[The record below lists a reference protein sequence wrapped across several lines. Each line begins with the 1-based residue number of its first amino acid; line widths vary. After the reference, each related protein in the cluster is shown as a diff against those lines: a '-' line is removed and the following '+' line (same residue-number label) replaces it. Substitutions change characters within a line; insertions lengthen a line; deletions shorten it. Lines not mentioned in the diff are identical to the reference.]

1 MGHYAII
8 GSGIAGASAARALAL
23 NSGDDS
29 RTITLYEIG
38 RGPGGRASTR
48 KTRAIP
54 ELRINHGTPYA
65 DISTGPGHDLVSALG
80 GVTEAYQGV
89 RVVVDGQ
96 TGESLAR
103 PHAVTERLITGADG
117 EMANIA
123 GAMLEDGH
131 GGLLPGITTAYSSMV
146 RGITRGRGDDAPWIL
161 SDKDGEALGWADWLV
176 VAGSGIAHPRWSATF
191 GGEPPLVAAAAA
203 LNDPRLDQALATIA
217 QQSAAPVLTVLMV
230 ATDAVAA
237 QWQQL
242 GFHDGLIEN
251 HPLLA
256 KISIQPCGE
265 SQCAIVLHST
275 IDYARENAGVY
286 GSSSSAARIGDA
298 SSDSTREEIL
308 IDEMLSALASIPAM
322 PQIDK
327 SRYTFG
333 PLLHRWGNA
342 FPEGPALPAD
352 LAICPDSQVAFCGDY
367 VDTPARMGSYE
378 CALLSGTNLAPLTK
392 TQR

>member
-23 NSGDDS
+23 NSDDES
-29 RTITLYEIG
+29 STITLYEIG

-65 DISTGPGHDLVSALG
+65 DISTEPGHELVSALG
-80 GVTEAYQGV
+80 DVTQTYQGV

-96 TGESLAR
+96 TGESQGR
-103 PHAVTERLITGADG
+103 PQAVTERLITGADG
-117 EMANIA
+117 EMAHIA
-123 GAMLEDGH
+123 GAMLGDAH
-131 GGLLPGITTAYSSMV
+131 GVLLPGIKTAYSSMV
-146 RGITRGRGDDAPWIL
+146 RGITRGAGGDAPWVL
-161 SDKDGEALGWADWLV
+161 SDKNGTEIGRADWLV

-191 GGEPPLVAAAAA
+191 GGEPPLVAAAAS
-203 LNDPRLDQALATIA
+203 LNDPRLDRALTAIA
-217 QQSAAPVLTVLMV
+217 QQSAAPVLTVLMY
-230 ATDAVAA
+230 ATDEVAA

-242 GFHDGLIEN
+242 GFNDGLIEN
-251 HPLLA
+251 HPVLA

-265 SQCAIVLHST
+265 SQCAVVLHST

-308 IDEMLSALASIPAM
+308 IDDMLSALASIPAM
-322 PQIDK
+322 PRIDK
-327 SRYTFG
+327 LRYTFG

-378 CALLSGTNLAPLTK
+378 CALLSAANVVTMK
-392 TQR
+392 